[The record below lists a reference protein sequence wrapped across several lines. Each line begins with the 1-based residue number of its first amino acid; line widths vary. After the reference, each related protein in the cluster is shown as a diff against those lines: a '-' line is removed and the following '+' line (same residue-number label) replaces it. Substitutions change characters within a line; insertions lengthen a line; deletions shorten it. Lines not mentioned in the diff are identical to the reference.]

1 MDKADAGNVKKGAY
15 SSGWALFQPQNI
27 CLVSSIFPRNRVWN
41 RWLKGLKIGCFK
53 LSFNQVVGGSNPPC
67 LIPLKAL
74 NYRALRGFLFS
85 ELVFDFLH
93 FRTFSDIKMWKQ
105 VWKLFRNL
113 NIDLIFQ
120 RLPGCHPYR
129 RVYICQP

>member
-15 SSGWALFQPQNI
+15 SLGWALFQPQNI

-67 LIPLKAL
+67 LRPLKSFEIK
-74 NYRALRGFLFS
+74 GFGRFFIFVCL
-85 ELVFDFLH
+85 LGFLH
-93 FRTFSDIKMWKQ
+93 FWTFLDIKMWKQ
-105 VWKLFRNL
+105 VWKHFKNL
-113 NIDLIFQ
+113 NIDLIFR

-129 RVYICQP
+129 YGYRCQP